1 MRKRVLTTTLLGAAL
16 LVMGTSKAVYATG
29 IMFDFNA
36 PALAVDGTAANV
48 TTYMDHLLG
57 AASVVVTTDGGS
69 SNQIVTNSYNGE
81 GHVVGPN
88 GVSVTLGTTD
98 GGVAHGGANDNFLDT
113 FGGTYIQ
120 MAFSGLTISNITFD
134 YEIFPDNT
142 CSVGNCSGGFPDFE
156 FDTEVGSGPWANQ
169 LTSYGAFP
177 VHQDSPL
184 TLPVGSADGYETSAQ
199 LGPQTV
205 TLSLGAGVT
214 GLRFIDWPP
223 TIGIDNLCINC
234 GVTTTSVT
242 PEPASLALMGT
253 GLALLGGRL
262 RKRKAK
268 A

>member
-1 MRKRVLTTTLLGAAL
+1 MRKRVLATTLLGAAL
-16 LVMGTSKAVYATG
+16 FVVGTSRAVYASG
-29 IMFDFNA
+29 ILFDFNA
-36 PALAVDGTAANV
+36 PGLAVNGTAANV

-81 GHVVGPN
+81 GHVVGPG

-98 GGVAHGGANDNFLDT
+98 AGVAHGGANDNFLDT

-120 MAFSGLTISNITFD
+120 MLFTGLTISTITFD

-142 CSVGNCSGGFPDFE
+142 CSVGACSSGFPDFE
-156 FDTEVGSGPWANQ
+156 FDTEVGNGPWSNR
-169 LTSYGAFP
+169 LTAYGAFP
-177 VHQDSPL
+177 GHQDSPL
-184 TLPVGSADGYETSAQ
+184 TLPVGSSGGYETSAQ

-205 TLSLGAGVT
+205 TLNFSPGVT
-214 GLRFIDWPP
+214 GLRFVDWPP
-223 TIGIDNLCINC
+223 TIGIDNVCVNC
-234 GVTTTSVT
+234 VPN

-253 GLALLGGRL
+253 GLGLLGARL

-268 A
+268 AA